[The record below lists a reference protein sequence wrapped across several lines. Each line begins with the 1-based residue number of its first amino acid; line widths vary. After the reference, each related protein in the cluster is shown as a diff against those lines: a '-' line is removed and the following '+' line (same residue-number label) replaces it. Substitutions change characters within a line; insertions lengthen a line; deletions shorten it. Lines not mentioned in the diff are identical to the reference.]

1 MIKDSDNT
9 EYTIS
14 SFSMQVSHP
23 LDDDIEELGKA
34 VATAINNNVNKA
46 STVSIKTE
54 RLLFHHNLED

>member
-23 LDDDIEELGKA
+23 LDVDIEELGKA
-34 VATAINNNVNKA
+34 VSTAINNNVN
-46 STVSIKTE
+46 
-54 RLLFHHNLED
+54 